1 MAKRAVIP
9 LKIAACVI
17 PVRTMIFGFV
27 FFLSFLFRFSFCPFL
42 LFFALLC
49 ITALSTKV
57 LIIVFFF
64 GCTHT
69 QQYVCTTAMFLLLF
83 RRK

>member
-57 LIIVFFF
+57 LIIVFF